1 MPRFA
6 NMTFNSFWDASAIA
20 WSVVICKFLNL
31 SIPSGM
37 LQQTSYF
44 TNIHSMLPP
53 YKNYGYKLSPLA
65 NIFVT
70 LNTVITIRKF
80 HLVI

>member
-1 MPRFA
+1 
-6 NMTFNSFWDASAIA
+6 
-20 WSVVICKFLNL
+20 
-31 SIPSGM
+31 M

-53 YKNYGYKLSPLA
+53 YKNYGYKLSLLA

-70 LNTVITIRKF
+70 LNTVITVRKF
-80 HLVI
+80 HLVIWKIFWS